1 MSKFFNLAQKLLP
14 RISKTEL
21 IALRSGTVSVDREIM
36 SGKVNMNNLL
46 QLDNKKTCYLDNELI
61 DMCSKLQ
68 HEEVF
73 NGTMNQKVLK
83 NLCENKAF
91 SYIIKQEYGGL
102 ELPVE
107 TQSRILVKLSS
118 INPAIG
124 VTVMVPNSLGPGEL
138 LQHYGTEEQKKYY
151 LPKLSNG
158 EYIPCFGLTGPKNGS
173 DAGGKGLDV
182 GKVIEVN
189 GVKKIRVTL
198 DKRYITLAPI
208 ANLIGIAINI
218 TDPDNL
224 LSSGE
229 PGITVALLEKD
240 KYTDLDNSNYHNPLD
255 VGFPN
260 GTLKGTIDIDLDDV
274 IGGPNNV
281 GCGWKMLMECLAAG
295 RGVSLPA
302 SSLGACLATTYG
314 ITGYTDLRTQ
324 FKIPLNKMQGVQE
337 KLFKIVYNTLL
348 IDNSVRLTN
357 AILDSG
363 SKPSVLSAIM
373 KEQTTERGKEV
384 IINAMDVHAGSAI
397 CQGENNFISKFYK
410 AGPVG
415 ITVEGSNTLTRSLI
429 IFGQGLNK
437 SHPHI
442 SDIVTSLQGANHKD
456 FNTHMRKMLGFT
468 SKQFIKSTL
477 SKLVHKIDVRTDL
490 TINTLMFSNLCNI
503 VALMGGKLKQEQI
516 ISGLMA
522 DLFSQTYM
530 GYGVVY
536 NKKKYNLDER
546 LYNICLA
553 ELSNESRQTY
563 LKLQT
568 HLPRHLR
575 ILSSISCP
583 VPSYTHITPADMNYM
598 SKIIWKNKD
607 VNAYIQQ
614 QIYTEDN
621 VLGKIKAAMNEE
633 YASKKGELIDDII
646 SVGEFKTIS

>member
-1 MSKFFNLAQKLLP
+1 MSKLLFNTAKRLLP
-14 RISKTEL
+14 RISETEL
-21 IALRSGTVSVDREIM
+21 IALRSGTVSIDREIM
-36 SGKVNMNNLL
+36 SGKVNTLNLFKL
-46 QLDNKKTCYLDNELI
+46 KNKKANYLDNELI

-68 HEEVF
+68 HESVF
-73 NGTMNQKVLK
+73 DGKINQKVLDTLNK
-83 NLCENKAF
+83 NKAF
-91 SYIIKQEYGGL
+91 SYIIKKQYDGL

-118 INPAIG
+118 INPALG

-138 LQHYGTEEQKKYY
+138 LQHYGTEAQKNKY

-158 EYIPCFGLTGPKNGS
+158 EYMPCFGLTGPKNGS
-173 DAGGKGLDV
+173 DAGGRGLDV
-182 GKVIEVN
+182 GEVIEVN

-208 ANLIGIAINI
+208 ANLIGIAINVV
-218 TDPDNL
+218 DPNEI
-224 LSSGE
+224 LSEGRV
-229 PGITVALLEKD
+229 GITVALLEKD
-240 KYTDLDNSNYHNPLD
+240 KYTNLDNSNYHNPLD

-260 GTLKGTIDIDLDDV
+260 GTLKGTIDIDMEDV
-274 IGGPNNV
+274 IGGPDNV
-281 GCGWKMLMECLAAG
+281 GEGWKMLMECLAAG

-314 ITGYTDLRTQ
+314 ITGYTELRTQ

-337 KLFKIVYNTLL
+337 KLFKIVYNTML

-363 SKPSVLSAIM
+363 AKPSVLSAIM
-373 KEQTTERGKEV
+373 KEQTTERGKDV
-384 IINAMDVHAGSAI
+384 IINAMDIHAGSAI

-410 AGPVG
+410 AGPIG

-442 SDIVTSLQGANHKD
+442 SDIVTSLQGANRTD
-456 FNTHMRKMLGFT
+456 FNTNIRKMIGFT
-468 SKQFIKSTL
+468 TKQFIKSFL
-477 SKLVHKIDVRTDL
+477 SKLIHKIDVRSDL
-490 TINTLMFSNLCNI
+490 SINTLMFSNLCNI
-503 VALMGGKLKQEQI
+503 VALMGGKLKQEQV

-568 HLPRHLR
+568 HLPLHLR

-583 VPSYTHITPADMNYM
+583 VPNYTHITPADMNYLE
-598 SKIIWKNKD
+598 K
-607 VNAYIQQ
+607 
-614 QIYTEDN
+614 
-621 VLGKIKAAMNEE
+621 
-633 YASKKGELIDDII
+633 
-646 SVGEFKTIS
+646 